1 VLALLLLTVT
11 VSAQTELSLDKALEY
26 ALLHNENVLNAE
38 LLKQDADAQVYETR
52 ADGLPQITAGFN
64 YTNNLFIAKSPIPT
78 SFITGDPNAEGV
90 TLVAFGAQHIGNLSI
105 NAEQILWDGSFFIGL
120 QAAKV
125 LRDKVI
131 IDKVKAEID
140 VVENVTKAYY
150 LVLVNQTR
158 IDLIE
163 SNISTLD
170 STLIE
175 TRKLYENGF
184 AEKIDVSRLQVQM
197 NNLKA
202 EKSGV
207 VQAVQ
212 ASTDLLKLTMGMPVQ
227 DEILLT
233 DALETL
239 DFNYDVNEIE
249 NFSLRSRVEVQQID
263 FLKNLAE
270 LQIKNTQS
278 QYVPKVTFNAG
289 WGRNTADVFNEH
301 ITLAERSR

>member
-1 VLALLLLTVT
+1 
-11 VSAQTELSLDKALEY
+11 
-26 ALLHNENVLNAE
+26 
-38 LLKQDADAQVYETR
+38 
-52 ADGLPQITAGFN
+52 
-64 YTNNLFIAKSPIPT
+64 
-78 SFITGDPNAEGV
+78 
-90 TLVAFGAQHIGNLSI
+90 
-105 NAEQILWDGSFFIGL
+105 
-120 QAAKV
+120 
-125 LRDKVI
+125 
-131 IDKVKAEID
+131 
-140 VVENVTKAYY
+140 
-150 LVLVNQTR
+150 
-158 IDLIE
+158 
-163 SNISTLD
+163 
-170 STLIE
+170 
-175 TRKLYENGF
+175 
-184 AEKIDVSRLQVQM
+184 M

-289 WGRNTADVFNEH
+289 WGRNTGSNEFSNFFTSTNWFSNSAIGLNVSIPVFDGLRKKYTVQRNRIEQETLNNQYNLLVNILQNELTTSKNNLDVSLEQLEVQEANIALAQEVTS
-301 ITLAERSR
+301 ITREKYKAGVGSNIEVINAEKDYKEAEINYLSALYNAIIAKVDLDKSLGKLKNNDN